1 MTTNNAIVERRPME
15 KDLIK
20 KDNRVIEGYLGG
32 FDANTFKLL
41 LFICTDLNKG
51 TLVKMDEGYKMT
63 FQTNEFLQTI
73 DYNSASGYSEIRKH
87 LQKLRSVTITLPI
100 LSEDGTKE
108 IGYAGVGFID
118 RFKVFKRGEMTVYIS
133 DEMMPYLYEFNK
145 NGTTILKYNLMKLF
159 DSYHSLRIYELLM
172 RWQNTDHKK
181 VTIELEDLKEKLG
194 VKNKYK
200 LFAEFERNTLT
211 VAKKEINEKSD
222 ILMDYK
228 KLALGE
234 AKGKGRKPITHIEF
248 SFKFK
253 QVKEAEELLTDKQ
266 IVELTK
272 LCVERVKDTDKA
284 PMALYDW
291 AFAQTKEK
299 VNNKK
304 GFYKYM
310 KAILE
315 GDIAIFLGQL
325 TMNLTPE
332 KRARKKAEDICK
344 ELTEEERQQA
354 ERRKMRT
361 QELREKEER
370 EAEARLSQEHE
381 KLQKGESDAKRISED
396 FARKF
401 GGQLFPDAD

>member
-1 MTTNNAIVERRPME
+1 MTTKNAIVERRPME

-41 LFICTDLNKG
+41 LFICTDLNKD
-51 TLVKMDEGYKMT
+51 TLTKTDEGYRMT
-63 FQTNEFLQTI
+63 FQTADFLETI
-73 DYNSASGYSEIRKH
+73 GFSGERGFTEIRKY
-87 LQKLRSVTITLPI
+87 LQKLRSVTIVLPI

-118 RFKVFKRGEMTVYIS
+118 RFKVFKKGTMMVSIS

-145 NGTTILKYNLMKLF
+145 NGTTILKYNLLKMF
-159 DSYHSLRIYELLM
+159 DSFHSLRIYELIM
-172 RWQNTDHKK
+172 RWQNTKHKK
-181 VTIELEDLKEKLG
+181 VVIELGDLKEKLG
-194 VKNKYK
+194 VSGKYK
-200 LFAEFERNTLT
+200 AFKDFEAKTLA

-222 ILMDYK
+222 VLMDYK

-253 QVKEAEELLTDKQ
+253 EAKEAENLLTDKQ

-272 LCVERVKDTDKA
+272 LCVERVKNTDKT

-299 VNNKK
+299 VVNKK
-304 GFYKYM
+304 GFFKYM

-315 GDIAIFLGQL
+315 GDVSIFLGQL

-332 KRARKKAEDICK
+332 KRARKKAEDCFK
-344 ELTEEERQQA
+344 GHAEEERQQA
-354 ERRKMRT
+354 EERKKRT

-370 EAEARLSQEHE
+370 EAEARLSQDDE
-381 KLQKGESDAKRISED
+381 KLQKGERDEKRVSKD

>member
-1 MTTNNAIVERRPME
+1 
-15 KDLIK
+15 
-20 KDNRVIEGYLGG
+20 
-32 FDANTFKLL
+32 
-41 LFICTDLNKG
+41 
-51 TLVKMDEGYKMT
+51 
-63 FQTNEFLQTI
+63 
-73 DYNSASGYSEIRKH
+73 
-87 LQKLRSVTITLPI
+87 
-100 LSEDGTKE
+100 
-108 IGYAGVGFID
+108 
-118 RFKVFKRGEMTVYIS
+118 MTVYIS

-332 KRARKKAEDICK
+332 NEPG
-344 ELTEEERQQA
+344 
-354 ERRKMRT
+354 RRP
-361 QELREKEER
+361 
-370 EAEARLSQEHE
+370 
-381 KLQKGESDAKRISED
+381 RISAKNSPRKNGSRPKDGRCGPKNSGKRKSVRPRPVFHKNMKNYRKEKVMQKEFLKTLLENLED
-396 FARKF
+396 SC
-401 GGQLFPDAD
+401 FPMQINWGLEELYLKGLDEALEKTFSQMGLRVEKR